1 MKLGYKKNIDEMSLD
16 GTDSN
21 LIISDNLD
29 LEIYDDITSIENW
42 YYHHNHN
49 GICTDY
55 LQMRDRVRDV
65 LNEKKWSGCTVPEKD
80 IIIELY
86 TKETD
91 KSNSTSNTEKIIHLI
106 YNKGMSQADAI
117 AFLQYSFA
125 NFHIKEI
132 ESSLKRAQ
140 SVQLFKIIAKYLSI
154 SDAADFTRTI
164 TTPYHLYTTQGIRGI
179 NDGEAG
185 EGLFDFIESTVGSS
199 YETTGLNQQGY
210 IMANGD
216 SDATNFIIELMDV
229 LRKGNY

>member
-1 MKLGYKKNIDEMSLD
+1 MKLGYKKIIDEMSLD

-21 LIISDNLD
+21 LIITDNLD
-29 LEIYDDITSIENW
+29 LNLYDDITSIENW
-42 YYHHNHN
+42 YYHYIQN
-49 GICTDY
+49 GICSDY

-65 LNEKKWSGCTVPEKD
+65 LDEKKWSGCTSTEKD
-80 IIIELY
+80 IIIETY
-86 TKETD
+86 TRETN
-91 KSNSTSNTEKIIHLI
+91 KSISVANTEKILHLI
-106 YNKGMSQADAI
+106 YNKGMSQANAI
-117 AFLQYSFA
+117 SFLQSSFA

-132 ESSLKRAQ
+132 EASLKRAQ
-140 SVQLFKIIAKYLSI
+140 SYQLFKVIAKYLTI

-185 EGLFDFIESTVGSS
+185 EGLFDFIESTVGTS
-199 YETTGLNQQGY
+199 YETTGLMQQGY

-216 SDATNFIIELMDV
+216 SDATNFIIELMEV